1 MADNIGQIFSSE
13 RGVPH
18 FNAVA
23 GRDSLP
29 ISP

>member
-1 MADNIGQIFSSE
+1 MIGQIFSSE

-18 FNAVA
+18 FNILA
-23 GRDSLP
+23 GGDLLP